1 MRTFILLLGF
11 ISGAVVGLALAHWLG
26 FDLWNTSNPGA
37 GAIAAATGGL
47 GGGAGLALAR
57 GSHRAR
63 RKQG

>member
-26 FDLWNTSNPGA
+26 FDLWSASNGGS
-37 GAIAAATGGL
+37 GAIAAAAGGL

-57 GSHRAR
+57 GSPLAR
-63 RKQG
+63 SKQG